1 MRLKVQV
8 NNNNVV
14 KELCAHTRQ
23 GHILECPGGV
33 GVHFFEGEESP
44 GDREYAFL
52 FLKYEY
58 YTLI

>member
-14 KELCAHTRQ
+14 KELCARGRGISWNVQ
-23 GHILECPGGV
+23 EGW
-33 GVHFFEGEESP
+33 VHFFEGVGSP

>member
-14 KELCAHTRQ
+14 KELCARGRGISWNVQ
-23 GHILECPGGV
+23 EGWGFL
-33 GVHFFEGEESP
+33 FFEGEGSP